1 MSIIK
6 DLLNKKKEV
15 GGYNITVNDAS
26 DNLINETFTTNKWS
40 HSWLAQ
46 VSKQHNF
53 VINDDMK
60 KVNGVL
66 DALNRKS
73 GQCPCGGTGE
83 QFKCPCTIMR
93 EHGICKCGLFKS
105 IPNRPI
111 TGRSDTP
118 QIIK

>member
-1 MSIIK
+1 MYAIRS
-6 DLLNKKKEV
+6 
-15 GGYNITVNDAS
+15 YY
-26 DNLINETFTTNKWS
+26 ETFTTNKWS

-93 EHGICKCGLFKS
+93 EHRITSYNVCYTKLLRLFVVNVS
-105 IPNRPI
+105 FIRL
-111 TGRSDTP
+111 SDASLTV
-118 QIIK
+118 IL